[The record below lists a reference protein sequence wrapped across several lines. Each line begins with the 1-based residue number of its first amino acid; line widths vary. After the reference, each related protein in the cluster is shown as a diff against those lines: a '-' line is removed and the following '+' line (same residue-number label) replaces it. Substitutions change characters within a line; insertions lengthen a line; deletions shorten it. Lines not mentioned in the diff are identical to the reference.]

1 MNTAELKTKLKEVFE
16 KAKASSIKAYESASK
31 FIVAAYQDTKKFVIT
46 TYQDVKN
53 DKKKSIIAIAIA
65 GTLSVGLLSI
75 LLSGGSSESPKVVIV
90 DHGEHRY
97 TQSDVEQEPSENVY
111 STMRGSSTENDVPE
125 MQSPLGNGDTL
136 DGDGVQT
143 QFMKYTV
150 DSKESLYSIAK
161 KIYGSSHYWV
171 LIYER
176 NKQLIKDPDLIFAG
190 QELEVPFRSDGNL
203 SWDKERI
210 VENYIEVYKTYR
222 KHEKLSE
229 VYWLLYTGVKRIDP
243 ALLDH
248 YKTEVKKFDRA
259 FARGELNGIPPESD
273 NT

>member
-1 MNTAELKTKLKEVFE
+1 MNTANLKVKLKEVYD
-16 KAKASSIKAYESASK
+16 KVKASTLQAYEKTVSLSK
-31 FIVAAYQDTKKFVIT
+31 AIYLDSKKFVIT
-46 TYQDVKN
+46 TYNDIKS
-53 DKKKSIIAIAIA
+53 DKKKSIIAIAVT
-65 GTLSVGLLSI
+65 GTLTVGLLSI
-75 LLSGGSSESPKVVIV
+75 LLSSGSSQSSKVVTVGHGENHYVESIV
-90 DHGEHRY
+90 DEA
-97 TQSDVEQEPSENVY
+97 PSENIY
-111 STMRGSSTENDVPE
+111 STMIDESTEQDVAPT
-125 MQSPLGNGDTL
+125 QSPLGNGDTL
-136 DGDGVQT
+136 EGGGVQT

-150 DSKESLYSIAK
+150 DKKESLYSIAK

-203 SWDKERI
+203 SWDKEEL

-229 VYWLLYTGVKRIDP
+229 VYWLLYTAVKRIDP

-248 YKTEVKKFDRA
+248 YKAEVKKFDRA
-259 FARGELNGIPPESD
+259 FARGDFNGIPPESD
-273 NT
+273 NS

>member
-1 MNTAELKTKLKEVFE
+1 MNTETIKSNIKE
-16 KAKASSIKAYESASK
+16 
-31 FIVAAYQDTKKFVIT
+31 AYQKVASLTKAIYLDTKQFVIT
-46 TYQDVKN
+46 TYKDIKS
-53 DKKKSIIAIAIA
+53 DKKKSIIAIAVA
-65 GTLSVGLLSI
+65 GTLTVGLLSI
-75 LLSGGSSESPKVVIV
+75 LLSSGSTEQKAQVVTV
-90 DHGEHRY
+90 GHGENHY
-97 TQSDVEQEPSENVY
+97 VSSDVEEVPSESIY
-111 STMRGSSTENDVPE
+111 STMRDDSTEADVSQA
-125 MQSPLGNGDTL
+125 QSPLGNGDSL

-150 DSKESLYSIAK
+150 DKKESLYSIAK

-203 SWDKERI
+203 SWDKERL

-243 ALLDH
+243 ALLPH

-259 FARGELNGIPPESD
+259 FARGEISGIPPESGRS
-273 NT
+273 